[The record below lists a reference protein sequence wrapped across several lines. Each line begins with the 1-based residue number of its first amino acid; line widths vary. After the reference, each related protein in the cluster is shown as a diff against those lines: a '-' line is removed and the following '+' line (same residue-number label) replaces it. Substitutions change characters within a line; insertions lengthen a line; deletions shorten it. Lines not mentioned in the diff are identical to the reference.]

1 MVIQP
6 KQWPIAWTLTLM
18 AIFAAKFE
26 MGVSGRTKHFNMAI
40 HFFRDCVQLLSVV
53 PRHVLTKQ
61 QRADIFT
68 KLLDKTTFLEQV
80 KNFFASF

>member
-1 MVIQP
+1 MLVSEWGP
-6 KQWPIAWTLTLM
+6 TLLT
-18 AIFAAKFE
+18 IW
-26 MGVSGRTKHFNMAI
+26 VSQAELNTSMAI

-68 KLLDKTTFLEQV
+68 KLLDKTNFLEQV
-80 KNFFASF
+80 KNFFGSFKM